1 MWILLEAEI
10 CKVQI
15 FCCGCG
21 NTNQIRANMGGAL
34 GQNLSVE
41 TSMEVVN
48 CKLIKNDEI
57 MCL

>member
-1 MWILLEAEI
+1 M
-10 CKVQI
+10 QI

-21 NTNQIRANMGGAL
+21 NTNQVRPNMGGKL

-48 CKLIKNDEI
+48 CKLIKRDEI
-57 MCL
+57 MCLQNKYYGNTM